1 MYYVRKQKRR
11 SKIITMNNSPAEIEQ
26 WLIAGTKEHEQ
37 SFDLQVWDAGFD
49 VERRLVYSKFGPYS
63 RLFLRPKKFVQR
75 FYHTLYPLLIEDWE
89 IVEQLQ
95 LYEGFCT
102 LDIKL
107 EVRFQATLAYAQSQ
121 IEILSEINEHIK
133 TTYQGVI
140 LDLIHNKLFAALP
153 DDTWVQAGLGDI
165 ERAID
170 FAVSEMFVLNN
181 IQAQTSCHLTAS
193 FAEFPDVQLGKEH
206 LYLSVLKKNFEVNEQ
221 QREELFRQEQ
231 LAEEQAI
238 AHKQQQLEHLKEQA
252 EVEQL
257 KQAQDAEHHK
267 RLLLDQEQQLQV
279 QLAIEKRMH
288 RQKIEHENELKA
300 IEFEVSLREQK
311 RQEEQIRANEQKV
324 QAEQLAHESLLKA
337 QQLQADIAKQER
349 EQASWLAA
357 KNKEHEL
364 QLEQEQIQKQ
374 LKFDMDIA
382 NKKREEQRRIEM
394 QEQNYETKKN
404 SDIYLRREIELLE
417 LDKKRLELEAAIK
430 EVKPEN

>member
-1 MYYVRKQKRR
+1 
-11 SKIITMNNSPAEIEQ
+11 MNNSPAEIDQ
-26 WLIAGTKEHEQ
+26 WLIAGTQEHDQ
-37 SFDLQVWDAGFD
+37 SFELQVWDANFD
-49 VERRLVYSKFGPYS
+49 IERQLVYSKFGPYS
-63 RLFLRPKKFVQR
+63 KLFLRPEKFIQR
-75 FYHTLYPLLIEDWE
+75 FYHTLYPLLVEDWE
-89 IVEQLQ
+89 VVEQLQ

-153 DDTWVQAGLGDI
+153 DDTWIQAGLGDI

-170 FAVSEMFVLNN
+170 FAVSEMLVLNN
-181 IQAQTSCHLTAS
+181 IQAQTTCYVKVS
-193 FAEFPDVQLGKEH
+193 FADFPDVQLGKEH

-231 LAEEQAI
+231 LAEEQSI
-238 AHKQQQLEHLKEQA
+238 AHKQQQLEQLKEQA
-252 EVEQL
+252 ELEQL
-257 KQAQDAEHHK
+257 KQAQNAEHK
-267 RLLLDQEQQLQV
+267 RRLLLDQEQQLQV
-279 QLAIEKRMH
+279 QLAIEKRMYV
-288 RQKIEHENELKA
+288 QKVEHENELKA
-300 IEFEVSLREQK
+300 IEFEASLREQK
-311 RQEEQIRANEQKV
+311 RQAGQIRASEQKV
-324 QAEQLAHESLLKA
+324 QAEQLAHQNLLKEK
-337 QQLQADIAKQER
+337 QLHADIAKQEQ
-349 EQASWLAA
+349 EQASWLMA

-364 QLEQEQIQKQ
+364 QLEHEQKQKQ
-374 LKFDMDIA
+374 LKFDMDVA

-394 QEQNYETKKN
+394 QEQNYEAKKN

-430 EVKPEN
+430 EVKPES

>member
-1 MYYVRKQKRR
+1 MIV
-11 SKIITMNNSPAEIEQ
+11 MNNSQSEIDQ
-26 WLIAGTKEHEQ
+26 WLVVGAQEHDQ
-37 SFDLQVWDAGFD
+37 SFELQVWEANFD
-49 VERRLVYSKFGPYS
+49 VERQLVYSKFGPYS
-63 RLFLRPKKFVQR
+63 KLFLRPEKFVQR
-75 FYHTLYPLLIEDWE
+75 FYHTLYPLLVEDWE
-89 IVEQLQ
+89 VVEQLQ
-95 LYEGFCT
+95 LYEGFCM

-153 DDTWVQAGLGDI
+153 DDTWIQAGLGDI

-170 FAVSEMFVLNN
+170 FAVSEMLVLNN
-181 IQAQTSCHLTAS
+181 IQAQTTCYLKAS

-231 LAEEQAI
+231 LAEEQDL
-238 AHKQQQLEHLKEQA
+238 AHKQLQLEQLKEQT
-252 EVEQL
+252 ELVQL
-257 KQAQDAEHHK
+257 KQAQDAEHK
-267 RLLLDQEQQLQV
+267 RRLLLDQEQQLQV
-279 QLAIEKRMH
+279 QLAIEKRMYV
-288 RQKIEHENELKA
+288 QKVEHENELKA
-300 IEFEVSLREQK
+300 IEFEASLREQK
-311 RQEEQIRANEQKV
+311 RQEEQIRASEKKV
-324 QAEQLAHESLLKA
+324 QAEQLAHQNLLKEK
-337 QQLQADIAKQER
+337 QLHADIAKQEQ
-349 EQASWLAA
+349 EQASWLTA

-364 QLEQEQIQKQ
+364 QLEHEQKQKQ
-374 LKFDMDIA
+374 LKFDMDVA

-394 QEQNYETKKN
+394 QEQNYEVKKN

-430 EVKPEN
+430 EVKPES